1 MTEPIPVELSSP
13 ELIPVEL
20 LSLEQLPAGL
30 IEGFIAGEPGSDGQD
45 GLSAYAVAVANG
57 FVGTEQE
64 WLAGLKGN
72 PGDPGADAPAY
83 ATLID
88 STNPATIYV
97 GKAPEG
103 AAVGDATWTIRR
115 STFSSAGVLLT
126 TGTATNV
133 NWTNRTSHVYT

>member
-1 MTEPIPVELSSP
+1 MTVVTVEIIEAAAQVVEVVAPGPSP
-13 ELIPVEL
+13 TVEA
-20 LSLEQLPAGL
+20 LEAQPHGVVEVTQPGPPGPAGDP
-30 IEGFIAGEPGSDGQD
+30 GEPG
-45 GLSAYAVAVANG
+45 
-57 FVGTEQE
+57 
-64 WLAGLKGN
+64 
-72 PGDPGADAPAY
+72 DPAPTY

-88 STNPATIYV
+88 STSPTTIYV

-115 STFSSAGVLLT
+115 STFSAAGVLLT